1 MNQRPNILVVCGR
14 NKKRSRT
21 AEFIFKNDNR
31 FNIRSAGL
39 SPKSDRKLSKN
50 DLTWADLV
58 FVMET
63 EQRAKVWELYKHL
76 ELPNIEILNIADDY
90 EFRNEELVEMLTD
103 RINDTLKRVLFKIV
117 GI

>member
-1 MNQRPNILVVCGR
+1 MAARPNILVVCGR

-21 AEFIFKNDNR
+21 AEHLFKNDNR

-39 SPKSDRKLSKN
+39 SPKSDRKISEN

-63 EQRAKVWELYKHL
+63 GQRAKLWELYQHL
-76 ELPNIEILNIADDY
+76 ELPSIEVLDIPDDY
-90 EFRNEELVEMLTD
+90 EFMDEELVEMLSD
-103 RINDTLKRVLFKIV
+103 RINHTLKKTFKL
-117 GI
+117 